1 MPRVYM
7 RFEVIGQSWLCEF
20 VDDARTAITIRKL
33 QVGTPDK
40 IREIAR
46 RGSAQKNLECSQML
60 EYGISSGRGG
70 ITLNLTSEQYSKL
83 RCVSTRYVGRDT
95 SVDK

>member
-7 RFEVIGQSWLCEF
+7 RFEVIGQTWLCEF
-20 VDDARTAITIRKL
+20 VDDAVIPIRKL
-33 QVGTPDK
+33 RVGTPDT

-46 RGSAQKNLECSQML
+46 RGGALKNLETRQML

-70 ITLNLTSEQYSKL
+70 VTLDLTCEQYSKL
-83 RCVSTRYVGRDT
+83 RCVSTRYVGQILP
-95 SVDK
+95 